1 MTEQSR
7 AVVEERGAS
16 AAAAETGVGARLCR
30 AGTVI
35 VPSPPV
41 RLVMLL
47 GPQAWPST
55 WSLHSSGKVSKGPV
69 VP

>member
-7 AVVEERGAS
+7 AVVEERGA
-16 AAAAETGVGARLCR
+16 RLCR
-30 AGTVI
+30 AGTVV